1 MNPIIKQFSE
11 FIIKNNFSTKE
22 IAIKKTLENFNLIK
36 DGKIYHNDFFATR
49 FCFSKNG
56 NFSNT
61 ILALSKLQKYDKIPI
76 LIVLIVANGENKI
89 FLGNSTFLS
98 KISHSSKE
106 LRENNIKGSFN
117 GSDIIKIYNNIENSY
132 ENIEDLFAF
141 HTDISWNENLS
152 RLVEATSGI
161 IGKMTKFIPNENELH
176 NIFHSIDRA
185 IDFINSENYNIL
197 LQDLNQRV
205 ESCKDAILVASRIE
219 NINIR
224 GRLIE
229 ALITLDKDQRNE
241 LLKNIQDIE
250 INLPVYDSKNGLGDY
265 VKTFDNQKTLTDIK
279 TKIIYLNSN
288 PKAFNIDK
296 FLQTMAEDNTIFMFY
311 FIGIDEKGIFNSI
324 LTSVFHNMLIDATTF
339 QHHWSGRNTRGATQ
353 FIGKQINSLLSEE
366 EFKNQIDKN
375 KSKKFLEF
383 FLEM

>member
-1 MNPIIKQFSE
+1 MNPSIKKFAD
-11 FIIKNNFSTKE
+11 FIIKSNFSTKE
-22 IAIKKTLENFNLIK
+22 IAIKKSLENFNLTK
-36 DGKIYHNDFFATR
+36 DGKIYYNDFFATR

-61 ILALSKLQKYDKIPI
+61 ILALSKLQKYDKIPV
-76 LIVLIVANGENKI
+76 LIVLIVANGDNKI

-141 HTDISWNENLS
+141 HIDISWNENLS

-161 IGKMTKFIPNENELH
+161 IGKMNKFIPNETELH

-185 IDFINSENYNIL
+185 IDFINSENYDTL

-205 ESCKDAILVASRIE
+205 LSCKEAILVASHIE

-229 ALITLDKDQRNE
+229 HLITLDDQQRIKILAN
-241 LLKNIQDIE
+241 LKDIE
-250 INLPVYDSKNGLGDY
+250 TNLPTYDTKNGLGDY
-265 VKTFDNQKTLTDIK
+265 VRSFNNKKTLTDIK

-311 FIGIDEKGIFNSI
+311 FIGIDENGIFNSI
-324 LTSVFHNMLIDATTF
+324 LTSVFHNTLIDATTS

-366 EFKNQIDKN
+366 EFNNQIDKN
-375 KSKKFLEF
+375 KSIKFLEK